1 MAPKMT
7 VSIYSTLALVNPAAL
22 PALRIAGTFFLL
34 LNILAMVFIFRNRHR
49 FFDRDPNVDNDIPA
63 VRKLRVEVIMIPWL
77 FLTTLLVI
85 LLISLWRA

>member
-22 PALRIAGTFFLL
+22 PALRIAGTFFLIV
-34 LNILAMVFIFRNRHR
+34 NILAMVFIFRNRHR

-63 VRKLRVEVIMIPWL
+63 VRKLRVEVIMVPWL